1 MTREWLKSL
10 GLADDMV
17 DKIIDEHGKGLTAE
31 QKKFSEKEK
40 ELALVQKSLD
50 EANTVIQLYKD
61 MKLEDIKKSAA
72 DWEEKAKNLETEKTE
87 MLNQFTLEKAL
98 MSAGAHDAELLEKA
112 IDKTTLKFENG
123 KIKGLDSQIKELRET
138 KAFLFKQNPDSSEG
152 GDNRFASHEPS
163 GGTGAGKNAIESIV
177 NGVFGD

>member
-1 MTREWLKSL
+1 MTREFLKSL
-10 GLADDMV
+10 GLADDITG
-17 DKIIDEHGKGLTAE
+17 KIIDEHGKGLTAE
-31 QKKFSEKEK
+31 QKKLTEKEK

-50 EANTVIQLYKD
+50 EANTVIQSYKD

-87 MLNQFTLEKAL
+87 MLNRFTLEKAL
-98 MSAGAHDAELLEKA
+98 MNAGAHDAELLEKA

-123 KIKGLDSQIKELRET
+123 KVKGLDSQLKELKET
-138 KAFLFKQNPDSSEG
+138 KAFLFKQDTNTHES
-152 GDNRFASHEPS
+152 GDDRFASHEPS
-163 GGTGAGKNAIESIV
+163 GGTGAGKNAIESIM